1 MQKFIEKFKNID
13 GKNGFYDFMPYIDG
27 LGFSIKKDLGDRDTD
42 NVSLLKFYI
51 KKDESDELKTKKPI
65 FVNVAYGKKVE
76 NGVLVRGVTKI
87 SSPADISSTNEYYY
101 DVSNDKILKD
111 KKEISACNFI
121 DEIYAKH
128 IKPTKPIIGFW
139 VRSKMFFWKVIVNK
153 IFDHIA
159 DFFHY
164 VLYVITGDKY
174 SYDPVIREEVLNN
187 TILASTWKDSVGQKK
202 IKDRG
207 KDSLKE
213 SARFNF
219 FGYEASRWVIVAY
232 SILHLFLY
240 IILINKNWK
249 PVIITT
255 IFKNSFL
262 TIIYVISSLWI
273 LETLIP
279 KTLKVFIKSSSKFSM
294 YSLYKTIKI

>member
-13 GKNGFYDFMPYIDG
+13 DKNGFYDFTPYTDG
-27 LGFSIKKDLGDRDTD
+27 LGFSIKRDLNNRDTD
-42 NVSLLKFYI
+42 NTSLLKFYI
-51 KKDESDELKTKKPI
+51 KKDEGDEFKIKKPI
-65 FVNVAYGKKVE
+65 FVSVNYGKKVE
-76 NGVLVRGVTKI
+76 NNVLVRGVTKI
-87 SSPADISSTNEYYY
+87 SSPADLSFINEYYY
-101 DVSNDKILKD
+101 NASNDKIFKD
-111 KKEISACNFI
+111 EKEISACNFI

-139 VRSKMFFWKVIVNK
+139 VRSKMFFWKVTVNK
-153 IFDHIA
+153 IFGYIA

-187 TILASTWKDSVGQKK
+187 TILASAWKDSVGQKK
-202 IKDRG
+202 DRG
-207 KDSLKE
+207 RDNLKE

-249 PVIITT
+249 PVVITT
-255 IFKNSFL
+255 IFKNNFL

-279 KTLKVFIKSSSKFSM
+279 KILKIFIKSSSKFSIH
-294 YSLYKTIKI
+294 SLYKTIKI